1 MSRGLLRSLK
11 KRIDSTY
18 STMKIT
24 RAMEMVARAKMSKI
38 RYGLDPIKEYEG
50 ELKKTVNYLYKK
62 LPLKNENKPQ
72 GDFLIVVSSDMGLC
86 GGFNSELFRK
96 VNKEISDD
104 GIEGIISLG
113 TKAENYYKDLKIVR
127 NSFSKFYDIP
137 TPDDAEVII
146 NTFYENKEKD
156 KKDYGLLVAYNEFKN
171 PLIQIPTVQR
181 ILPYDVDD
189 KKIPE
194 DIYDFEPQ
202 PEILFNDLERAWV
215 VSKVLLSLYESKYG
229 ELYARQ
235 NSMKAAT
242 DNAKELIDSL
252 TLLKNKVRQ
261 SNITQEITEVVSGAN
276 ALKS

>member
-38 RYGLDPIKEYEG
+38 RYGLDPIKEYEK
-50 ELKKTVNYLYKK
+50 ELKKSINYLYKQ
-62 LPLKNENKPQ
+62 LPLMKENETE
-72 GDFLIVVSSDMGLC
+72 GDFLIVVSTDMGLC

-96 VNKEISDD
+96 ANKKIVD
-104 GIEGIISLG
+104 GKIEGIISIG
-113 TKAENYYKDLKIVR
+113 TKAENYFKDLKIVR

-146 NTFYENKEKD
+146 NTFIENKVKD
-156 KKDYGLLVAYNEFKN
+156 KKNYGLLVAYNEFKN
-171 PLIQIPTVQR
+171 PLIQIPKIQR
-181 ILPYDVDD
+181 IIPYDFDED
-189 KKIPE
+189 KMPE
-194 DIYDFEPQ
+194 DVYDYEPN
-202 PEILFNDLERAWV
+202 PEILFNDLEKAWI
-215 VSKVLLSLYESKYG
+215 VSKVLLTLYESKFG

-242 DNAKELIDSL
+242 DNAKELIESL

>member
-38 RYGLDPIKEYEG
+38 RYGLDPIKEYEK
-50 ELKKTVNYLYKK
+50 ELKKSINYLYNK
-62 LPLKNENKPQ
+62 LPQAKENKPKK
-72 GDFLIVVSSDMGLC
+72 DFLVVVSTDMGLC

-96 VNKEISDD
+96 VNKEISE
-104 GIEGIISLG
+104 GKIEGIISIG
-113 TKAENYYKDLKIVR
+113 TKAENYFKDFKIVR

-146 NTFYENKEKD
+146 NTFYETMEKD
-156 KKDYGLLVAYNEFKN
+156 KEDYGLLVAYNEFKN

-181 ILPYDVDD
+181 ILPYDVDED
-189 KKIPE
+189 KLPE
-194 DIYDFEPQ
+194 DVYDYEPE
-202 PEILFNDLERAWV
+202 PEILFHDLEKAWI